1 MQEEEVPAPAYE
13 SMKETAEGIKAAGR
27 RDGST

>member
-13 SMKETAEGIKAAGR
+13 SMKETAEGIKAAGQS
-27 RDGST
+27 DGAR